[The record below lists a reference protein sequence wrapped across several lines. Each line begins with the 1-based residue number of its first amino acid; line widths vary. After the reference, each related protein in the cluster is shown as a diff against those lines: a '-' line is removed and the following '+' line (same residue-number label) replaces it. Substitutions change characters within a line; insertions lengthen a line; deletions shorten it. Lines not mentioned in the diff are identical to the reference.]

1 MQQVSFNRAKPVAR
15 IDGGASSAADAP
27 QAPDPWRAIKRSLT
41 GRFRLAIV
49 LGLWGALLGAPLGW
63 YSTAPV
69 YRSEGLV
76 RIASVLPQVME
87 ETEQNRPMAMFD
99 AYLQSQQMLLGSR
112 GLLEMALQ
120 DEAWQSLGRKTS
132 SAVESQMFANNLK
145 VEFKPRT
152 DYLRIFYTD
161 ADPMVAA
168 AAVRSLINSYE
179 KVYQGQQ
186 GELQRQRLKVLEDR
200 RTALRTKLDTI
211 EADIQ
216 SRVNERGVL
225 NVEPLHAS
233 AVQQSLKLATALT
246 EVRRALALAQMP
258 APAAT
263 SKPQDAPPAA
273 PAPGTTLT
281 ARQIAMNDPVLRSYM
296 EAQSRRE
303 EELLK
308 LQAAYGNAYPTVIRA
323 KQAIELGQDQIDEY
337 AQTWREMRAMAAANP
352 LAIDKTGRPAAP
364 VKTPE
369 ALRIEEASLLAMQGQ
384 VKEEMVALGAERLRM
399 DRLKADQESARKELA
414 EVTRRIGA
422 IDAEEALGGRLSVI
436 SRGDIPL
443 SPLLDRHVRDASAGA
458 LAGFLFP
465 GGVLVLIG
473 ICRPRYRFC
482 RQVAGDIAN
491 RAPLFLAMPELPEDL
506 ADRSIGATAARCIHQ
521 LRVRLSA
528 SGKERKSSI
537 YVVTSSSAGEGKTS
551 LTLSLAA
558 SFAASGFRTLVID
571 GDLAGRGVTLGLG
584 VEALPGLREAADS
597 GSLRDRLRGTR
608 EGLCILPTGMD
619 DQLNAYAI
627 PQTAMEQLVQEARG
641 QFDVILVDTGAVFAS
656 IEASVL
662 APQADGVIFAVARG
676 QRESLVH
683 DALRH
688 LDSLNAKLAGI
699 VFNGATVSDFSR
711 AINGGASKNFFSRTR
726 VRAPVAP
733 PPQVVSGFGP
743 MVDATLW
750 SLPAKHVQEFEMLY
764 QNPETLPHSAGKIVK
779 AA

>member
-1 MQQVSFNRAKPVAR
+1 
-15 IDGGASSAADAP
+15 
-27 QAPDPWRAIKRSLT
+27 
-41 GRFRLAIV
+41 
-49 LGLWGALLGAPLGW
+49 
-63 YSTAPV
+63 
-69 YRSEGLV
+69 
-76 RIASVLPQVME
+76 
-87 ETEQNRPMAMFD
+87 
-99 AYLQSQQMLLGSR
+99 
-112 GLLEMALQ
+112 
-120 DEAWQSLGRKTS
+120 
-132 SAVESQMFANNLK
+132 
-145 VEFKPRT
+145 VEFKSRT

-161 ADPMVAA
+161 ADPAVAA

-200 RTALRTKLDTI
+200 RTALRARLDGI

-216 SRVNERGVL
+216 SRVNERGVMNL
-225 NVEPLHAS
+225 EPLHSS
-233 AVQQSLKLATALT
+233 AVQQALKLANSLI
-246 EVRRALALAQMP
+246 EVRRALTLAQTP
-258 APAAT
+258 APLPI

-273 PAPGTTLT
+273 SAPGVMLS

-296 EAQSRRE
+296 EAQARRE

-308 LQAAYGNAYPTVIRA
+308 LQASYGDAYPTVIRA

-352 LAIDKTGRPAAP
+352 LAAVDKSGKLPAPA
-364 VKTPE
+364 KTPE
-369 ALRIEEASLLAMQGQ
+369 ALRIEEAGLLAMQGQ
-384 VKEEMVALGAERLRM
+384 VKQEMVTLGAERLRM
-399 DRLKADQESARKELA
+399 DRLRADEEAVRKELA
-414 EVTRRIGA
+414 EVTRRMGA

-443 SPLLDRHVRDASAGA
+443 SPLLDRHVRDASVGA
-458 LAGFLFP
+458 LAGLLFP
-465 GGVLVLIG
+465 GGVLVVIG

-482 RQVAGDIAN
+482 RQAAGDLTG
-491 RAPLFLAMPELPEDL
+491 RAPLFVAMPQLPEDL

-528 SGKERKSSI
+528 SAKERKSSI
-537 YVVTSSSAGEGKTS
+537 YLVTSSSAGEGKTS

-571 GDLAGRGVTLGLG
+571 GDLAGRGVTMGLG
-584 VEALPGLREAADS
+584 VEALPGLREAAES
-597 GSLRDRLRGTR
+597 GSLRDHLRGTR
-608 EGLCILPTGMD
+608 EGLCILPTGLD
-619 DQLNAYAI
+619 DQLNAYSI

-676 QRESLVH
+676 QREARVNE
-683 DALRH
+683 ALRH
-688 LDSLNAKLAGI
+688 LESLNAKLAGI
-699 VFNGATVSDFSR
+699 VFNGANVTDFGR
-711 AINGGASKNFFSRTR
+711 ALNAGRSHNFFSRTR

-733 PPQVVSGFGP
+733 PPAVVSGFGP

-750 SLPAKHVQEFEMLY
+750 SLPAKEVAAFEMLY
-764 QNPETLPHSAGKIVK
+764 QNPETLPHSVGKIVK